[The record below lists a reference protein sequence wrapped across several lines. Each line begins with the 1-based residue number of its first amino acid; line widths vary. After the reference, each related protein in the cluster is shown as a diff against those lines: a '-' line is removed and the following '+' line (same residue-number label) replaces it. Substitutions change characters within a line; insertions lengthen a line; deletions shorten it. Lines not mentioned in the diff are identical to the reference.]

1 MIITCAST
9 KYSQFISHILNIL
22 LAPSHIIKKLDNG
35 EIIEE
40 VVEKLKE
47 EKIKDTHIDQK
58 NKKNKN
64 KNKNNRN
71 NRNNRNKNKNGEAKA
86 KKEEPKLFEI
96 KSLFTKNFKSLIDDN
111 KNSKLL
117 KMTPSKFY
125 TRIVYMVKK
134 RYGYE
139 LPSDLVEFS

>member
-1 MIITCAST
+1 M
-9 KYSQFISHILNIL
+9 NIL
-22 LAPSHIIKKLDNG
+22 LAPSHIINKLDNG

-47 EKIKDTHIDQK
+47 EKTKDTHIDQK

-71 NRNNRNKNKNGEAKA
+71 NRNKNKNGEAKT

-125 TRIVYMVKK
+125 TRIVYMAKK

-139 LPSDLVEFS
+139 LPPDLVEFS